1 MAELIRDAFMVP
13 RTVRDALLGDFPPE
27 VFCEVICAIDDY
39 ARYWEIHQTGEGF
52 DISDLS
58 PVAKVAFKMVYKTI
72 TEYNSRYLQKV
83 LANSWNASSG
93 WEKRRGADERNRRR
107 REAYAAK
114 KGRIKEVDCSELAGN
129 DKDDA
134 TAAGRNERVAKKEEA
149 VVDNMGVSSDFMDD
163 EELSNGDET
172 MTKAVTKTVDEALSS
187 NGLSES
193 MRSHGV
199 IGFNNNL
206 VKHSVVI
213 EERGCG
219 GKQVIHRPVVDNPP
233 DNHPSDGLTG
243 NNPAAVPAEGS
254 NRRLDAGNKPDPP
267 DADPAAESAGKP
279 KPDALAA
286 MGKGQWEA
294 QAFGLPAEGREM
306 PETGNVPPEGGNKRP
321 PTRPSP
327 GAGEGESS
335 ASVHVR
341 GGGWDKD
348 QQPKRWPAG
357 DEVVILPDFR
367 LDFLDPKIADLNFL
381 DDFLIRGVEDKLKA
395 WKTGRSVEKW
405 WIRRLIFRFAENQ
418 GRTESLSAELLR
430 RARLKQG
437 GADDGS

>member
-1 MAELIRDAFMVP
+1 MRI
-13 RTVRDALLGDFPPE
+13 
-27 VFCEVICAIDDY
+27 
-39 ARYWEIHQTGEGF
+39 
-52 DISDLS
+52 
-58 PVAKVAFKMVYKTI
+58 
-72 TEYNSRYLQKV
+72 
-83 LANSWNASSG
+83 
-93 WEKRRGADERNRRR
+93 RRR
-107 REAYAAK
+107 RA
-114 KGRIKEVDCSELAGN
+114 
-129 DKDDA
+129 
-134 TAAGRNERVAKKEEA
+134 
-149 VVDNMGVSSDFMDD
+149 
-163 EELSNGDET
+163 
-172 MTKAVTKTVDEALSS
+172 
-187 NGLSES
+187 
-193 MRSHGV
+193 
-199 IGFNNNL
+199 
-206 VKHSVVI
+206 
-213 EERGCG
+213 
-219 GKQVIHRPVVDNPP
+219 
-233 DNHPSDGLTG
+233 
-243 NNPAAVPAEGS
+243 
-254 NRRLDAGNKPDPP
+254 
-267 DADPAAESAGKP
+267 
-279 KPDALAA
+279 
-286 MGKGQWEA
+286 
-294 QAFGLPAEGREM
+294 

-348 QQPKRWPAG
+348 QPPKRWPDG

>member
-1 MAELIRDAFMVP
+1 MVP

-83 LANSWNASSG
+83 LANTQNALSG

-114 KGRIKEVDCSELAGN
+114 KGRIKEVDCSELVGN

-172 MTKAVTKTVDEALSS
+172 MMKAVTKTVDEALSS

-199 IGFNNNL
+199 IGLNNNL

-233 DNHPSDGLTG
+233 DDHPSDGLTG
-243 NNPAAVPAEGS
+243 NNPAAVLAEGS

-294 QAFGLPAEGREM
+294 RAFGLPAESREM
-306 PETGNVPPEGGNKRP
+306 PEAGNVPPEGGNKRP
-321 PTRPSP
+321 PIRPSP

-341 GGGWDKD
+341 GGERDKD
-348 QQPKRWPAG
+348 QPPKRWPDG

-405 WIRRLIFRFAENQ
+405 WIRRLIFWFAENQ

>member
-1 MAELIRDAFMVP
+1 MDGYVRTEHCIPLMDIMDMLEDIPLSVMAEVMTA
-13 RTVRDALLGDFPPE
+13 VRDY
-27 VFCEVICAIDDY
+27 C
-39 ARYWEIHQTGEGF
+39 RYWDEWETDEGF
-52 DISDLS
+52 ELPEMS
-58 PVAKVAFKMVYKTI
+58 VAARVAWNGVKKRLKASNEKYFYFVERQREKSEKAVAVRR
-72 TEYNSRYLQKV
+72 SRQ
-83 LANSWNASSG
+83 
-93 WEKRRGADERNRRR
+93 EKRERDRRYYSENKEEINQRRRQKYAAAAVDKFEETSEKEADEEQNLSFVSPKTLTD
-107 REAYAAK
+107 ESPLNHTEQGIAENLPA
-114 KGRIKEVDCSELAGN
+114 GDRII
-129 DKDDA
+129 
-134 TAAGRNERVAKKEEA
+134 
-149 VVDNMGVSSDFMDD
+149 
-163 EELSNGDET
+163 
-172 MTKAVTKTVDEALSS
+172 
-187 NGLSES
+187 GL
-193 MRSHGV
+193 
-199 IGFNNNL
+199 NNNL

-213 EERGCG
+213 EERGYG

-233 DNHPSDGLTG
+233 DDHPSDGLTG

-306 PETGNVPPEGGNKRP
+306 PEAGNVPPEGGNKRP

-341 GGGWDKD
+341 GGERDKD
-348 QQPKRWPAG
+348 QPPKRWPDG

-437 GADDGS
+437 EADDGS

>member
-114 KGRIKEVDCSELAGN
+114 KGRIKEVDCSELVGN

-172 MTKAVTKTVDEALSS
+172 MMKAVTKTVDEALSS

-199 IGFNNNL
+199 IGLNNNL

-213 EERGCG
+213 GERGYG
-219 GKQVIHRPVVDNPP
+219 GKQVIHRPVV

-243 NNPAAVPAEGS
+243 NNPAAVPAGGN
-254 NRRLDAGNKPDPP
+254 NRTLSAGNKPDPP
-267 DADPAAESAGKP
+267 DADPVAESAGKP

-286 MGKGQWEA
+286 MGKGQWETPA
-294 QAFGLPAEGREM
+294 DGLPAEGRETT
-306 PETGNVPPEGGNKRP
+306 ETGSKPPDGGNKRP

-341 GGGWDKD
+341 GCDRDKD
-348 QQPKRWPAG
+348 KPPKRWPAG
-357 DEVVILPDFR
+357 DEVVIDEDFR
-367 LDFLDPKIADLNFL
+367 LDFLDPKLTDLNFL
-381 DDFLIRGVEDKLKA
+381 DDFLILGVEEKLRA
-395 WKTGRSVEKW
+395 WKTGRSVEKR
-405 WIRRLIFRFAENQ
+405 WIRKLIFTFAKNQ
-418 GRTESLSAELLR
+418 GRKESLAAELLR

>member
-1 MAELIRDAFMVP
+1 M
-13 RTVRDALLGDFPPE
+13 
-27 VFCEVICAIDDY
+27 
-39 ARYWEIHQTGEGF
+39 
-52 DISDLS
+52 
-58 PVAKVAFKMVYKTI
+58 
-72 TEYNSRYLQKV
+72 
-83 LANSWNASSG
+83 
-93 WEKRRGADERNRRR
+93 
-107 REAYAAK
+107 
-114 KGRIKEVDCSELAGN
+114 
-129 DKDDA
+129 
-134 TAAGRNERVAKKEEA
+134 
-149 VVDNMGVSSDFMDD
+149 
-163 EELSNGDET
+163 
-172 MTKAVTKTVDEALSS
+172 
-187 NGLSES
+187 
-193 MRSHGV
+193 
-199 IGFNNNL
+199 
-206 VKHSVVI
+206 
-213 EERGCG
+213 
-219 GKQVIHRPVVDNPP
+219 
-233 DNHPSDGLTG
+233 
-243 NNPAAVPAEGS
+243 PAEGS

-348 QQPKRWPAG
+348 QPPKRWPAG